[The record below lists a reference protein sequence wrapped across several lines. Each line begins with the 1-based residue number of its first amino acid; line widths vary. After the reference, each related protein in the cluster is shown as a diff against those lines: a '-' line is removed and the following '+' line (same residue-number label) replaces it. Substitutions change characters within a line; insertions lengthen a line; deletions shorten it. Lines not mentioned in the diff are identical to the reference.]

1 MFSSVL
7 SFRDTPSQRPEPTRV
22 WSSHSLPVTD
32 LYVGHGGYTCRVV
45 SASLDQTC
53 RVCDIGLLFVKTL
66 IFSLKDNNF
75 LSQTFTCISNKGGK
89 TELTTMYYFK
99 YLNLINVVL

>member
-1 MFSSVL
+1 MLHGLKEIFLVFSSVL

-32 LYVGHGGYTCRVV
+32 IHIGPGGYRCRVV

-53 RVCDIGLLFVKTL
+53 RVGDRFKKIILPRKKKIRCIMCGLG
-66 IFSLKDNNF
+66 D
-75 LSQTFTCISNKGGK
+75 
-89 TELTTMYYFK
+89 
-99 YLNLINVVL
+99 